1 MEKER
6 GFNFSRIS
14 KKKIFNIIFFILFIM
29 LDFKIIMNINME
41 SINLKQAFIILFEN
55 VLALVV
61 LLRNESA
68 DKKNTFIIRIINV
81 FSVFASPFG
90 AMVLGQLI
98 VGDGTW
104 GLYPEYICINLILYM
119 CVYIILFMIIKKAHI
134 TICLYFML
142 VSVLALTN
150 YFVNMFRGTAFVLMD
165 INSVGTALEVVGNY
179 RFEISTAICL
189 CLFATLIFLL
199 YQIDFQTLDVTLL
212 GINSGWLRC
221 VIVLGIVIGLY
232 CGKKFFEAEDLYM
245 WAINGE
251 YINKGYLYKL
261 LNEFK
266 YLEVQKPEGYSIEK
280 VDESISE
287 LVGDKNIGTKNML
300 TTPKNLIVIMNESLA
315 DFGEFSNYIASEDVL
330 SYIHSLNGNARKG
343 FLYVPSFG
351 GGTSDTEY
359 EVLTGNSKEFMPVGS
374 NAYQLYCKRLQYGLA
389 NTLKEQN
396 YTTIAIHPYYANG
409 WNRPQVYSKMQF
421 DEFITLENWGEEI
434 NNIREYASDRS
445 AYNKIKHIVENKDD
459 ENLFIFCVTM
469 QNHGGYDENSAN
481 GFKTSVSLSYSAEYP
496 MAETYLSLEKESDA
510 AFKELV
516 EYFESVDEP
525 TMLVMYG
532 DHWPS
537 LEEGFFW
544 ALFEKDVNTLNWKE
558 VQQEHRTPYIIWT
571 NYTLDSENEDMSS
584 NYFGSYILEQAGLEL
599 TEYNRALLSM
609 KEKIPIIGTGAIC
622 DSMGKWYKMDELPK
636 EYEELV
642 NCYKIVQYNNVFDR
656 KNRVDS
662 VFDLN

>member
-1 MEKER
+1 
-6 GFNFSRIS
+6 
-14 KKKIFNIIFFILFIM
+14 
-29 LDFKIIMNINME
+29 
-41 SINLKQAFIILFEN
+41 
-55 VLALVV
+55 
-61 LLRNESA
+61 
-68 DKKNTFIIRIINV
+68 
-81 FSVFASPFG
+81 
-90 AMVLGQLI
+90 
-98 VGDGTW
+98 
-104 GLYPEYICINLILYM
+104 
-119 CVYIILFMIIKKAHI
+119 
-134 TICLYFML
+134 
-142 VSVLALTN
+142 
-150 YFVNMFRGTAFVLMD
+150 
-165 INSVGTALEVVGNY
+165 
-179 RFEISTAICL
+179 
-189 CLFATLIFLL
+189 
-199 YQIDFQTLDVTLL
+199 
-212 GINSGWLRC
+212 
-221 VIVLGIVIGLY
+221 
-232 CGKKFFEAEDLYM
+232 
-245 WAINGE
+245 
-251 YINKGYLYKL
+251 
-261 LNEFK
+261 
-266 YLEVQKPEGYSIEK
+266 
-280 VDESISE
+280 
-287 LVGDKNIGTKNML
+287 
-300 TTPKNLIVIMNESLA
+300 
-315 DFGEFSNYIASEDVL
+315 
-330 SYIHSLNGNARKG
+330 
-343 FLYVPSFG
+343 
-351 GGTSDTEY
+351 
-359 EVLTGNSKEFMPVGS
+359 MPVGS

-396 YTTIAIHPYYANG
+396 YTNIAIHPYYANG

-445 AYNKIKHIVENKDD
+445 AYNKIKHIAENKDD